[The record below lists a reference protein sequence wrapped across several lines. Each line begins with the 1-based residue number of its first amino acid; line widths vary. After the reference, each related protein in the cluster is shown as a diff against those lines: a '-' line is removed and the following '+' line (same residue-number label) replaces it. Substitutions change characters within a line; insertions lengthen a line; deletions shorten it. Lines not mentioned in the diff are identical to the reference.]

1 MTSHSFYKLNRD
13 VLRLSKLM
21 QVCLDMTLG
30 IGGVLRV
37 KAGISE
43 IEESMLK
50 KQLFISKLIMEFID
64 TIKKGLS

>member
-43 IEESMLK
+43 IKESMLK